1 MSCYIWYK
9 TIRSYYW
16 LKFWIYSESLFI
28 DLHFSMSDM
37 LDITELYFV
46 SISLNKIQTAN
57 YFPYKYVLVWSKIV
71 REVLNYF
78 FCKLYQNFDLLNRS
92 SIMDMHW

>member
-1 MSCYIWYK
+1 MAYKEVFFSYHKYGVKSIAISCYIWYK

-71 REVLNYF
+71 REV
-78 FCKLYQNFDLLNRS
+78 
-92 SIMDMHW
+92 